1 MQKNDELSLK
11 ERNNKMWMWMNSKVQ
26 QTYLEYQK
34 MLNISFLEQLTP
46 KQYGLLLQKR
56 KHGKK
61 KKLKK

>member
-1 MQKNDELSLK
+1 
-11 ERNNKMWMWMNSKVQ
+11 MWMWMNSKVQ
-26 QTYLEYQK
+26 QTYLEYKK
-34 MLNISFLEQLTP
+34 MLDSSFLEQLTP

>member
-1 MQKNDELSLK
+1 
-11 ERNNKMWMWMNSKVQ
+11 MWMWMNSQVQ
-26 QTYLEYQK
+26 QTYLEYKK
-34 MLNISFLEQLTP
+34 MLDSSFLDQLTP